1 MSSADLMVLPGA
13 TIREGLD
20 NLGLATVTPIRD
32 DVEGKRQGNHRDHDN
47 SLAACEG
54 CEWSARRCPLH
65 WPERYAKQ
73 HARHSTEVS
82 A

>member
-1 MSSADLMVLPGA
+1 MITAVD
-13 TIREGLD
+13 REGLD
-20 NLGLATVTPIRD
+20 NLRLATVTPIRD
-32 DVEGKRQGNHRDHDN
+32 DAEGKYQGDHRHYDN
-47 SLAACEG
+47 SLATCEGG